1 LVDRLSG
8 FIPGSLYSLIEGGVG
23 LVGVGLG
30 GDAAWAIGYMA
41 PGAAEGLFH
50 VTLGLAMMLFFR

>member
-1 LVDRLSG
+1 MIGRLNGLVSWRLNP
-8 FIPGSLYSLIEGGVG
+8 FVEGGVG

-30 GDAAWAIGYMA
+30 GDAAWARGYIA

-50 VTLGLAMMLFFR
+50 VTLGLVMVLFFR